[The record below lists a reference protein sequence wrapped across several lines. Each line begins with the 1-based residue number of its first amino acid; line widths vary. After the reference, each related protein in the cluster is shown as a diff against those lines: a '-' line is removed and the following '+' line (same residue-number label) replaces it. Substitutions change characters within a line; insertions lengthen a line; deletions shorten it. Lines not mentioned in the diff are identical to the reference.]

1 MVENLCQS
9 IFSHVCEGANYLCV
23 KFDGAV
29 GGLVHK
35 LGEVKPSEVRIGMAV
50 EAVFKP
56 QAERK
61 GDK

>member
-1 MVENLCQS
+1 MCAKEPTIYAL
-9 IFSHVCEGANYLCV
+9 I